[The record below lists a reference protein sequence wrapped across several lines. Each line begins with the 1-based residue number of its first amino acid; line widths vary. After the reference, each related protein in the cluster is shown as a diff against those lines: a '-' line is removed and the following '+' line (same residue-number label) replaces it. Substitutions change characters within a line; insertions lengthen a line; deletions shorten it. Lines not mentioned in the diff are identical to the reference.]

1 MTRKLLQ
8 IFSFIYCI
16 CFLQFSLIANYPQYD
31 NVYVNDWAG
40 LLDSSAESQITQQ
53 LKTLRAN
60 SDVEITFVS
69 IERMSDYP
77 NTQRTIEGFALDLF
91 NQWGVGNAE
100 RNDGVLVLVS
110 RFDREM
116 RIATGRGYDA
126 TNKNSVA
133 KSIIDNYF
141 IPNFKRDNYQK
152 GILDG
157 MERVAQEFD
166 PNYTSTALGF
176 ASKTK
181 QQFNN
186 VGASAWYELRN
197 SGYLK
202 FLFIGIGLVLLN
214 AVRRLV
220 TGWNK
225 HEIPLNHYSSKANYL
240 VDKQP
245 AKFKQKFKNKKTME
259 ASGYIGGYIVW
270 LIIVSFMATFFGFS
284 FWLTAVAFVTVLM
297 TTGYF
302 VSRVLLNRRNEP
314 KACPRCRHLMRRLSE
329 SKDDKHL
336 QLPERVEESLK
347 AVDYDVWLCDE
358 CQRTKKLRYP
368 YWQSS
373 TTDCEQCNYRTLE
386 IDTNTLVRA
395 TTSREGLEEVIEDCK
410 YCDFHNEYENVIS
423 KIVESDSDSSSSG
436 GSFGGGS
443 SSGGGASGSW

>member
-1 MTRKLLQ
+1 
-8 IFSFIYCI
+8 
-16 CFLQFSLIANYPQYD
+16 
-31 NVYVNDWAG
+31 V
-40 LLDSSAESQITQQ
+40 
-53 LKTLRAN
+53 
-60 SDVEITFVS
+60 
-69 IERMSDYP
+69 
-77 NTQRTIEGFALDLF
+77 
-91 NQWGVGNAE
+91 
-100 RNDGVLVLVS
+100 
-110 RFDREM
+110 
-116 RIATGRGYDA
+116 
-126 TNKNSVA
+126 
-133 KSIIDNYF
+133 
-141 IPNFKRDNYQK
+141 
-152 GILDG
+152 
-157 MERVAQEFD
+157 
-166 PNYTSTALGF
+166 
-176 ASKTK
+176 
-181 QQFNN
+181 
-186 VGASAWYELRN
+186 
-197 SGYLK
+197 
-202 FLFIGIGLVLLN
+202 
-214 AVRRLV
+214 V

-358 CQRTKKLRYP
+358 CHRTKKLRYP

-373 TTDCEQCNYRTLE
+373 TTD
-386 IDTNTLVRA
+386 
-395 TTSREGLEEVIEDCK
+395 SREGLEEVIEDCK